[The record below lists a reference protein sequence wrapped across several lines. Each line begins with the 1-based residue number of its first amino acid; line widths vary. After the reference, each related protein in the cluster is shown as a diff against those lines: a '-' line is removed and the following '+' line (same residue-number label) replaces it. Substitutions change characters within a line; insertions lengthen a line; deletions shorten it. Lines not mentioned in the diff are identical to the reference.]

1 MIVGMQTLTATH
13 AAALLRRITMNEMR
27 ALLAIRSAGSLTRAA
42 VALQVSQPALSQQ
55 LREIEGKLDQ
65 VLFIRHKRGMEPTPA
80 GDVMLRLAQALGED
94 LRVAAQE
101 LALASREGARPLRV
115 GSMALTSAG
124 LLALALGRRA
134 EQAQRDTTIVLEGPR
149 EVLLEHLR
157 HRRIDLFIGRLPQ
170 DEDTSDLVS
179 ETLFLDA
186 GVVIASSRHPL
197 ARRSKLSA
205 SQLQSWGWIMPAED
219 TTFYKQIAQS
229 LRASGLSLP
238 PPRIQSFSML
248 AIPAVVA
255 SSQLLG
261 FLPSSMFGSGTL
273 SAGLQRLP
281 VAIDWSA
288 APVGIL
294 KRRDDPVSEPMEAF
308 LQILR
313 SVAASA
319 RSALLQSGG

>member
-1 MIVGMQTLTATH
+1 MQVLSATQ
-13 AAALLRRITMNEMR
+13 AATLLRRITMNEMR

-94 LRVAAQE
+94 LRLAAQE

>member
-1 MIVGMQTLTATH
+1 MQVLSATQ
-13 AAALLRRITMNEMR
+13 AATLLRRITMNEMR